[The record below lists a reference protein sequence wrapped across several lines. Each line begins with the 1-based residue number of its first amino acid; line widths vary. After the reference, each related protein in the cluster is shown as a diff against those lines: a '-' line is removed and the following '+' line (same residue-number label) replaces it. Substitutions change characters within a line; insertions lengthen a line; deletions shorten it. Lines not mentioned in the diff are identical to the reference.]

1 MNNQKE
7 LEEVW
12 EATKSLEGTVIY
24 GNNIA
29 ENLQFIHKSKELA
42 KKHEWLYHCTTV
54 SALKSILKNREFWLS
69 NLHMECA
76 EGLEKNYMIRIGQQ
90 KRK

>member
-1 MNNQKE
+1 MMLKIEVCLMNNQKE

-24 GNNIA
+24 GDNIA

-42 KKHEWLYHCTTV
+42 KKTRMAISLYNCFCIEKYSKKQRILV
-54 SALKSILKNREFWLS
+54 VKS
-69 NLHMECA
+69 
-76 EGLEKNYMIRIGQQ
+76 
-90 KRK
+90 